1 MTKKIRTK
9 YQVPG
14 TGPLALAFAFCLIS
28 LTHLN
33 AQSIARSSI
42 SSAGGSL
49 TGGSN
54 QLTFSIGQTVIP
66 TLTAGGNII
75 TQGFQQ
81 PGEQIRTGT
90 LPDSVCAGDSLF
102 IPMTA
107 IDISAGNTFTAQL
120 SDAAGSFA
128 APVTIGTATGQSL
141 AVLAAFIPANTIPG
155 NGYRIRVMAS
165 SPTVSSPASEIFTA
179 QICIVS
185 FNLKLFIEGYYI
197 GAGQMAP
204 VLSNSGISIDPT
216 ECDTILVE
224 LRDPMAP
231 ANIEASAQVILHTN
245 GTAVV
250 PFPNALYGNA
260 YYVCVK
266 SRNVIETWSKLPVT
280 MTNTTNVDFTIP

>member
-1 MTKKIRTK
+1 MIKEIFNKSIRS
-9 YQVPG
+9 
-14 TGPLALAFAFCLIS
+14 LAIALVTSAICLMPYAS
-28 LTHLN
+28 T
-33 AQSIARSSI
+33 AQTIARNTLP
-42 SSAGGSL
+42 SAGGIL

-54 QLTFSIGQTVIP
+54 QITFTIGQTVIP
-66 TLTAGGNII
+66 TLTAGSNMI

-81 PGEQIRTGT
+81 PGEQIRTGV

-107 IDISAGNTFTAQL
+107 IDIAAGNTFTAQL

-128 APVTIGTATGQSL
+128 SPVTIGTATGQSL
-141 AVLAAFIPANTIPG
+141 AVLVTFIPANTVPG
-155 NGYRIRVMAS
+155 NGYRVRVLAS
-165 SPTVSSPASEIFTA
+165 SPTVSSPASEVFTA

-197 GAGQMAP
+197 GAGLMTP
-204 VLSNSGISIDPT
+204 VLSNSGISVDPT

-224 LRDPMAP
+224 LRDPLAP

-280 MTNTTNVDFTIP
+280 MTNTTLVDFTTP